1 MPGVPTSDATGRIP
15 RVNTIQSRA
24 LASRGIPLSPEAED
38 FAPGLL
44 AIQESPPARMPRA
57 VLFAVAVL
65 FALLMLWASIGK
77 LDIIASAEGKLVP
90 KSYVKVVQPA
100 DAGIVK
106 EILVHEGELVRA
118 GQVLLRM
125 DPQEAQAD
133 ASTIRTQLAI
143 RSLQLR
149 RIDAELSGSHLVRG
163 AGDPEDLFHQVDAQY
178 HDRRQ
183 AHLDALAQAQATL
196 SRAHHEYDSGAEV
209 LSKLQQT
216 NPILKSQA
224 DAYADL
230 GKDGFTPKVLV
241 GDKERAYLENEQD
254 LRAQE
259 SKLASLSAAVG
270 EVAKQLSEIASKY
283 RSDLQNERM
292 EADAD
297 YRKLQQEL
305 LKQDHKSA
313 LLELRAPEAGIVKD
327 LSTHTLG
334 TVVSAG
340 TVLLSLVP
348 EDEPMVAEVMI
359 RNDDVGFVHT
369 GQKVKLKLAA
379 YPFQKYGMI
388 DGEVTQLWPDA
399 TDDEAS
405 ARGKSGERAPAG
417 GSAQPSVYKALIAL
431 DRQTLAFGQE
441 TLQLVPGMQVVAE
454 INQGRRTVLEY
465 LLSPVQKTLSESAR
479 ER

>member
-1 MPGVPTSDATGRIP
+1 MTHANMSAPATRTSGR
-15 RVNTIQSRA
+15 VALSR
-24 LASRGIPLSPEAED
+24 EAED

-44 AIQESPPARMPRA
+44 SIQQSPPARLPRA
-57 VLFAVAVL
+57 ILFAVACL
-65 FALLMLWASIGK
+65 FTILLLWASIGK
-77 LDIIASAEGKLVP
+77 LDIIASADGKLVP
-90 KSYVKVVQPA
+90 KTYIKVVQPA

-106 EILVHEGELVRA
+106 EILVHEGELVQA

-133 ASTIRTQLAI
+133 ATTLRTQLAI
-143 RSLQLR
+143 RSLQMR
-149 RIDAELSGSHLVRG
+149 RIDAELSGSRLMRQ
-163 AGDPEDLFHQVDAQY
+163 AGDPEDLFREVNAQY
-178 HDRRQ
+178 HDHRQ
-183 AHLDALAQAQATL
+183 AHLDALGQAEASLQ
-196 SRAHHEYDSGAEV
+196 RARHEYESGVEV

-224 DAYADL
+224 QAYSDL
-230 GKDGFTPKVLV
+230 GRDGFAPKVMV

-259 SKLASLSAAVG
+259 SKRASLSAAVA
-270 EVAKQLSEIASKY
+270 EADRQLNEIGSKY
-283 RSDLQNERM
+283 RSDLQNERL
-292 EADAD
+292 EAVSD

-313 LLELRAPEAGIVKD
+313 LLELRAPQAGIVKD

-348 EDEPMVAEVMI
+348 ENEPIVAEVMV
-359 RNDDVGFVHT
+359 RNEDVGFVHQ
-369 GQKVKLKLAA
+369 GQRVKLKLAA

-399 TDDEAS
+399 MEEEGVAGH
-405 ARGKSGERAPAG
+405 GKTPDRSIPPGERP
-417 GSAQPSVYKALIAL
+417 QPSVYKALITL
-431 DRQTLAFGQE
+431 DRQHLSYGRE
-441 TLQLVPGMQVVAE
+441 SLYLVPGMQVIAE

-465 LLSPVQKTLSESAR
+465 LLSPIQKTLSESAR